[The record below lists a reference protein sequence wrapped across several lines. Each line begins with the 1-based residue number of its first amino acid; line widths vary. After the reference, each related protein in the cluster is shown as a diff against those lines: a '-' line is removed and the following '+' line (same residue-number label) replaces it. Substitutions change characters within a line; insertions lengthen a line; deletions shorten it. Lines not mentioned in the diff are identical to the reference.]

1 MTKDAKGRGD
11 NAPPAKPS
19 PIAELRRRWP
29 RYVTPLRLLER
40 ARLPVGADKLRLAQR
55 MIEACENCRGGLPEH
70 VEMARA
76 LDKDAKRASH
86 AARDLA
92 RFLRRYWNFPMLP
105 AELEEAGR
113 KARLFLAR
121 RESGL
126 VSETADGLAFLPILY
141 AAMLEHLAKGLPRL
155 AASGTAHRRRHG
167 ILFNASLLRKGRPTD
182 PVTACLFAVVFHARQ
197 ATGAAR
203 DAWTRNESAAIFGLM
218 PKDGRPLYAIAAA
231 FLCAAFDLPEGA
243 IGEKEAAD
251 RLALFVKRNPGAKPY
266 QRVLIAWE

>member
-29 RYVTPLRLLER
+29 RYAFPLGLLDQED
-40 ARLPVGADKLRLAQR
+40 LPEGTDKLRLAQR
-55 MIEACENCRGGLPEH
+55 MIEACENCRSGLPER

-76 LDKDAKRASH
+76 LNQDARRASH

-92 RFLRRYWNFPMLP
+92 RFLRRYWTFPMLP

-113 KARLFLAR
+113 KAGLFLAR

-126 VSETADGLAFLPILY
+126 VSESADGSAFLPILY
-141 AAMLEHLAKGLPRL
+141 AAMLEHLAKGLPRV
-155 AASGTAHRRRHG
+155 ATRGTAHRRRHG
-167 ILFNASLLRKGRPTD
+167 ILFNASLLRKGRPTY
-182 PVTACLFAVVFHARQ
+182 PETACLFAVVFHARQ

-203 DAWTRNESAAIFGLM
+203 DAWARNESAAIFGPM

-231 FLCAAFDLPEGA
+231 FVCAALDLPEGT
-243 IGEKEAAD
+243 IGDKEAAD

-266 QRVLIAWE
+266 QRTLIIWD